1 MIKLP
6 DPVEPK
12 IGDVIAQVNADLN
25 DNLITRLG
33 RKFAAAIAKALITV
47 TVSSSAWVFNLLFKM
62 FEAFIENAYDRSKAN
77 IDKPPTALQKLGL
90 VPEALLDVLEE
101 TKEMPKL
108 TRIVV
113 GMVIEVGYIISAIQG
128 LMQPGMIAAQ
138 RDIFKKL
145 PTQQLNINQ
154 AIQAF
159 RYKQIDKNQLVN
171 ILAENGYDDEKI
183 EILEK
188 SMRAVPDIIT
198 LMNLYLRDFITE
210 DKLDFYLGSQGYDT
224 AAISDIKKTFYQ
236 LPPTTDLIQ
245 MAVKEAF
252 TPEIAKKFGQYEDF
266 PEDFGIY
273 AKKIGISE
281 EWAKR
286 YWAAHWMLPAPDQG
300 FDMYHRGIISVE
312 EQTMLMRSLDVM
324 PFWRDKLIQLSD
336 SYLIPPL
343 ADLVRMAVRE
353 AFTPATI
360 EKFGQYEDL
369 PADFVKW
376 VKKLGVAEDWAKAYW
391 ASHWELPSAGM
402 GFDML
407 HRGIIDH
414 ETLVMLLK
422 SLDIMPYWRDK
433 LIQLAY
439 NVYTRVDVRR
449 MHKTGILTDI
459 EVYQAY
465 LEQGYSPDHA
475 DKLSQYTI
483 IANQTSEVE
492 FTKTELLDGFKRG
505 IFDESELK
513 EGLSGLGITEE
524 IADYYMA
531 KAALEKTQE
540 SKKTEINYIKTMFQ
554 KGGWEVERTASEL
567 GKLGLAAKEMEYY
580 IILWQKE
587 AKTKTTLPTKAELKK
602 WVLSGIIDVDTWYLY
617 MSSLGYSDTVIA
629 WYASDLSTTVE
640 TKAKLPSKA
649 ELKKWVLSGTI
660 DSAQWYNYMVQLGY
674 SDTEI
679 TLYAEIISDEI
690 EAKAGKE

>member
-1 MIKLP
+1 MIKLTNEETP
-6 DPVEPK
+6 NFEDAISKANAVLSNSA
-12 IGDVIAQVNADLN
+12 IG
-25 DNLITRLG
+25 RLG
-33 RKFAAAIAKALITV
+33 ERLSAAIAKALITV
-47 TVSSSAWVFNLLFKM
+47 TVTIGKWSFELFFKVFTSFIESAYDQSEHTMGKPP
-62 FEAFIENAYDRSKAN
+62 EAFKR
-77 IDKPPTALQKLGL
+77 LGL
-90 VPEALLDVLEE
+90 IPEAILDTLEE
-101 TKEMPKL
+101 TQRMPKAV
-108 TRIVV
+108 RIVF
-113 GMVIEVGYIISAIQG
+113 GMILEVGYIVSAVQG
-128 LMQPGMIAAQ
+128 LMQPGMFAVQ
-138 RDIFKKL
+138 RDIFKRL
-145 PTQQLNINQ
+145 PTKQLDPNQ

-159 RYKQIDKNQLVN
+159 RFKAIDKDQLIN
-171 ILAENGYDDEKI
+171 ILKENGYDDEKI
-183 EILEK
+183 ELIEK
-188 SMRAVPDIIT
+188 SSRTVPDIIT

-210 DKLDFYLGSQGYDT
+210 DKLNFYLGSAGYDA

-245 MAVKEAF
+245 MAVREAF
-252 TPEIAKKFGQYEDF
+252 TPEIAQKFGQYEDF
-266 PEDFGIY
+266 PEDFGKY
-273 AKKIGISE
+273 AEKIGISR
-281 EWAKR
+281 EWAER
-286 YWAAHWMLPAPDQG
+286 YWAAHWMLPAPQQG
-300 FDMYHRGIISVE
+300 FDMYHRGIITPE

-369 PADFVKW
+369 PPEFVKW
-376 VKKLGVAEDWAKAYW
+376 VKKLGVSEDWAKAYW
-391 ASHWELPSAGM
+391 AAHWDLPSPSM

-414 ETLVMLLK
+414 DTLVMLLK
-422 SLDIMPYWRDK
+422 SLDIMPFWRDK

-449 MHKTGILTDI
+449 MHKTGILTEA

-475 DKLSQYTI
+475 DKLAQYTI
-483 IANQTSEVE
+483 IANQSSEVE
-492 FTKTELLDGFKRG
+492 FTKTELLDGYKRG
-505 IFDESELK
+505 IFEISELK

-531 KAALEKTQE
+531 KAELEKTQE

-602 WVLSGIIDVDTWYLY
+602 WVLSGVIDVDTWYLY

-649 ELKKWVLSGTI
+649 ELKKWVMSGTI
-660 DSAQWYNYMVQLGY
+660 DSAAWYNYMIQLGY

-679 TLYAEIISDEI
+679 TLYAEQISDEI
-690 EAKAGKE
+690 EAKAIEE